1 MDIVYTQAVEDDDM
15 PPLVDIPPNTSVN
28 NTSQTPASS
37 QYTFQLD
44 TSRSF
49 SYNVDASQ
57 VIPSTITLASSSSS
71 NIRSTP
77 DSRSTR
83 SSPMAPQARPIPST
97 SSSSASNSAAGPS
110 TSTAPGRPRSKS
122 ARGAQTKKREAG
134 GHIPRPPN
142 AFILFRSSF
151 IRSQHIP
158 DKVEGN
164 HSNLS
169 KIIGHYWK
177 ALSAEERAEWEGKAQ
192 VAQEEHRQM
201 YPDWRFRPGPYAMA
215 KQKTKDTVVSGTSA
229 RRRGSKASD
238 ASPRT
243 AETQDDGER
252 MKEEG
257 AGPTASKTKK
267 GKEKEGAKGAVED
280 TSPRWATIAGFLKE
294 GKKGSQLTLAVEE
307 WEGMNKIG
315 GTNPSPS
322 RSGSDSSS
330 QAQAKSK
337 MKVILPLPIQ
347 DDRQQSP
354 HRLTT
359 PQSPSATSIASASS
373 PDRHSATSAASIS
386 ASEGSPD
393 LGMRRAQSHS
403 PTTTSQSPSSS
414 TSIAH
419 PIDGASRGSR
429 ASIHTSK
436 PTARPLGQSGS
447 MSSVPLTQMFV
458 NTPRTSST
466 STPTPTIADLCP
478 PTRFELGMRPPS
490 VSASASGSRS
500 RNDSLHAQ
508 SDYSKTP
515 TYGDFATVSS
525 QGPTY
530 RHGDP
535 YASPSQSPED
545 AGSSSSYWG
554 WGAPPP
560 SDLPRS
566 GSISEGK
573 RREMLPP
580 REMGYEV
587 EGTVTGFDTYGK
599 NFTSSDLPPDG
610 SEVTTWSTPTN
621 RHGLVAEFND
631 PLDEPPPFLSG
642 PSYGIPTSSSACMS
656 RPHGFNPQLMD
667 SQAMGS
673 PFYYTQGPVPNVP
686 HRQST
691 GGMNSGT
698 FFSTLAGWNG
708 GEYIPEPQS
717 YSYSGSNL
725 SLTTSDLRSQLPSGS
740 DHDASSSKLPIPSP
754 PSGWY
759 TQQQGAPQW
768 STSAHDM
775 EMGMVLSEQDW
786 DKVDDSYDPRTRS

>member
-1 MDIVYTQAVEDDDM
+1 MWM
-15 PPLVDIPPNTSVN
+15 LP
-28 NTSQTPASS
+28 
-37 QYTFQLD
+37 
-44 TSRSF
+44 
-49 SYNVDASQ
+49 
-57 VIPSTITLASSSSS
+57 
-71 NIRSTP
+71 
-77 DSRSTR
+77 STR

-97 SSSSASNSAAGPS
+97 SSSSASTSAADPS

-122 ARGAQTKKREAG
+122 ARGAQTKKREAA

-215 KQKTKDTVVSGTSA
+215 TQKTKDTVTSGTSA

-238 ASPRT
+238 SSPRMVDPR
-243 AETQDDGER
+243 DDGER
-252 MKEEG
+252 LKKEG
-257 AGPTASKTKK
+257 AGSAAGKTKK
-267 GKEKEGAKGAVED
+267 GKEKEG
-280 TSPRWATIAGFLKE
+280 
-294 GKKGSQLTLAVEE
+294 
-307 WEGMNKIG
+307 
-315 GTNPSPS
+315 
-322 RSGSDSSS
+322 
-330 QAQAKSK
+330 
-337 MKVILPLPIQ
+337 
-347 DDRQQSP
+347 
-354 HRLTT
+354 
-359 PQSPSATSIASASS
+359 ASASS

-458 NTPRTSST
+458 NTPRASSA

-478 PTRFELGMRPPS
+478 PTRFELDIRPPS

-508 SDYSKTP
+508 SDSDYSKTP
-515 TYGDFATVSS
+515 MYGEFPTVSS
-525 QGPTY
+525 QSPTY
-530 RHGDP
+530 RHGDH

-610 SEVTTWSTPTN
+610 SEVATWSTPAN

-642 PSYGIPTSSSACMS
+642 PSYGIPTSSSACLS

-686 HRQST
+686 QRQPT

-708 GEYIPEPQS
+708 VTYEANFLPARTTMPPRRSFLFPAPLRDGIRNS
-717 YSYSGSNL
+717 RTLHSGLRLLRTWRWVWFCQNRIGIRLTIRTILGRVL
-725 SLTTSDLRSQLPSGS
+725 SGLFL
-740 DHDASSSKLPIPSP
+740 P
-754 PSGWY
+754 PS
-759 TQQQGAPQW
+759 
-768 STSAHDM
+768 
-775 EMGMVLSEQDW
+775 LLF
-786 DKVDDSYDPRTRS
+786 